1 MTRRHTPQL
10 LTPDAI
16 LPHLQRVREQPDGSY
31 RASCPL
37 PTHGKG
43 RGDLNP
49 SLQLWEN
56 PDGTL
61 AGAKCYAG
69 CACEMEALAR
79 TRNWRAGTRYTA
91 REIALY
97 LLRGTLLKK
106 YRHRIA
112 ELLEAHGISRHAYYT
127 AREYLQA
134 HGVMRTRKRG
144 QYRATRAEL
153 EHIDPARMLEVL
165 FGGDTK
171 AFSRA
176 VGLPPDRI
184 AQRYPELYAAIHEPE
199 LMHAFAV
206 FQATYPSR
214 GSRIPFIVLLPE
226 FVNACRKYG
235 TQTVLEKTRL
245 YREQQDALAKA
256 TGGRAGTGTRFVLTV
271 ENFLRKLH
279 EINAPKERECERERA
294 VQILAE
300 LLGAY
305 FGADLGEA
313 AAFLAELEPSVVQE
327 FASDSERKRTLSQI
341 PDYATARRY
350 LERISE
356 MRRNRGLVAVSA
368 AKPEPPPEPA
378 PNAAPAP
385 VQLRPETLDA
395 IVRELQRHG
404 IIRPE
409 HAHATRE
416 RLERNPLR
424 AMMIEHALN
433 AGNHEGASMLLS
445 RLRC

>member
-1 MTRRHTPQL
+1 
-10 LTPDAI
+10 
-16 LPHLQRVREQPDGSY
+16 
-31 RASCPL
+31 
-37 PTHGKG
+37 
-43 RGDLNP
+43 
-49 SLQLWEN
+49 
-56 PDGTL
+56 
-61 AGAKCYAG
+61 
-69 CACEMEALAR
+69 MEALAR
-79 TRNWRAGTRYTA
+79 SRSWRAGTRYTA

-112 ELLEAHGISRHAYYT
+112 ELLEAHGISRHAYYN

-134 HGVMRTRKRG
+134 HAIVRTRKRG

-153 EHIDPARMLEVL
+153 EHIDPARLLEV
-165 FGGDTK
+165 FFKGDVQ

-176 VGLPPDRI
+176 AGLPPHRI

-235 TQTVLEKTRL
+235 IETVLEKTRL
-245 YREQQDALAKA
+245 YRKQQDALAEA
-256 TGGRAGTGTRFVLTV
+256 TGGRAGTGTRYVMTV

-313 AAFLAELEPSVVQE
+313 AAFLATLEPSVVQD
-327 FASDSERKRTLSQI
+327 FATDPERKRALAQY
-341 PDYATARRY
+341 PDYDSARRY
-350 LERISE
+350 LTGISE
-356 MRRNRGLVAVSA
+356 MRRNRGLVAVNA
-368 AKPEPPPEPA
+368 AEPAPPSPPEPA
-378 PNAAPAP
+378 PSAP
-385 VQLRPETLDA
+385 QLSPETLDA
-395 IVRELQRHG
+395 ILSDLQQHG
-404 IIRPE
+404 VIRPE
-409 HAHATRE
+409 DAHATRE

>member
-1 MTRRHTPQL
+1 MTRRHTPRQPYL
-10 LTPDAI
+10 QDI

-31 RASCPL
+31 MASCPL
-37 PTHGKG
+37 PTHGI
-43 RGDLNP
+43 
-49 SLQLWEN
+49 S
-56 PDGTL
+56 
-61 AGAKCYAG
+61 
-69 CACEMEALAR
+69 CEGSSMEALAR
-79 TRNWRAGTRYTA
+79 SRSWRAGTRYIA

-97 LLRGTLLKK
+97 LLRDTVQRNN
-106 YRHRIA
+106 YRHQITT
-112 ELLEAHGISRHAYYT
+112 LLEAHGISRHAYYN

-153 EHIDPARMLEVL
+153 VHIDPARLLEV
-165 FGGDTK
+165 FFKGDTK

-176 VGLPPDRI
+176 AGLPPDRI
-184 AQRYPELYAAIHEPE
+184 AQRYPELYAAMHEPE

-226 FVNACRKYG
+226 FVTACRKYG

-313 AAFLAELEPSVVQE
+313 AAFLATLEPSVVQD
-327 FASDSERKRTLSQI
+327 FATDPERKRALAQY
-341 PDYATARRY
+341 PDYDSARRH
-350 LERISE
+350 LTGISE
-356 MRRNRGLVAVSA
+356 MRRNRGLVAVNA

-378 PNAAPAP
+378 PNAASAP
-385 VQLRPETLDA
+385 EQLPPETLDA

-409 HAHATRE
+409 DAHATRE
-416 RLERNPLR
+416 RLERNP
-424 AMMIEHALN
+424 IYALWI
-433 AGNHEGASMLLS
+433 GNTLNEGNLDTARVILT